1 MILLHLK
8 ELCNQRKKTVFS
20 LTPSVNCKQIPHLVG
35 FKNKYSNEMQKTM
48 YQFKNTSE
56 TK

>member
-8 ELCNQRKKTVFS
+8 ELCNQRKKAVFFINS
-20 LTPSVNCKQIPHLVG
+20 FCQLQIPHLVG